1 MRFEIELES
10 DTQMV
15 RFDFLG
21 TTRDSDAG
29 SFVDYKLEEEL
40 ECFRCIESFFVR
52 NVSLRR
58 E

>member
-1 MRFEIELES
+1 MYGEIES
-10 DTQMV
+10 DAQVV
-15 RFDFLG
+15 RFDLLG
-21 TTRDSDAG
+21 TTRDGDAG